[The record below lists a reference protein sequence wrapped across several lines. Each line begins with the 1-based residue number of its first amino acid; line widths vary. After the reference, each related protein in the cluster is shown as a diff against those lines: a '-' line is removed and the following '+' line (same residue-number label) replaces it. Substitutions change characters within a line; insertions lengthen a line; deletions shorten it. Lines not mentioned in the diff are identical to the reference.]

1 VFYEHIKLEFKICL
15 MSKNFVSNY
24 GEDCM
29 GKYFNDVRNS
39 SELLTPEEEVLIANR
54 IKEGDTKAIDE
65 LVKANL
71 KFVISIAKEYQ
82 NQGLGLNDLIN
93 EGNYGL
99 IKAAVRFDATR
110 GFRFISYA
118 VWWIKQSIIQSLNDN
133 ARMIRLPANVISK
146 LSKIKKELEKFEFN
160 NEREAYIG
168 EVLNDDNDEDDL
180 VVMSTPTVNSLNSKI
195 NEDGS
200 ELYEMIEDP
209 SNEESDYFIDTKV
222 KEELDRI
229 LSVLNERERNIIQCY
244 FGVNTE
250 TESMTL
256 EDIGD
261 KYGLTKERI
270 RQIKE
275 KTIRKIR
282 HHSNF
287 LFELLKD

>member
-1 VFYEHIKLEFKICL
+1 VFIEHIRLEYKKCL

-24 GEDCM
+24 GEDCI

-39 SELLTPEEEVLIANR
+39 SELLTAEQEVAIANR
-54 IKEGDTKAIDE
+54 IKAGDSKAIDE

-133 ARMIRLPANVISK
+133 ARMIRLP
-146 LSKIKKELEKFEFN
+146 
-160 NEREAYIG
+160 EREAYIG
-168 EVLNDDNDEDDL
+168 EVLNSDDEEEDL
-180 VVMSTPTVNSLNSKI
+180 EVISTPTVNSLNAKI
-195 NEDGS
+195 NEEGS
-200 ELYEMIEDP
+200 ELYEMIEDT
-209 SNEESDYFIDTKV
+209 SNEESDYYIDAKV

-229 LSVLNERERNIIQCY
+229 LSILNERERNIIQCY

-261 KYGLTKERI
+261 KYSLTKERI

-282 HHSNF
+282 HHSSF